1 MAFQLAR
8 VNVPTIKYDYPLQEQ
23 IALLKERSAMA
34 DKNTER
40 YYKAK
45 SLLSELI
52 SQIPEEDRNR
62 PEIANEINA
71 IEGGIEHVSGRLVNN
86 EAAYMRGD
94 INRLAGMVANI
105 PNTTFGRY
113 AKINTEYNKRRQ
125 DFVDNGGN
133 VGDFDLLNPRENLWN
148 AAKNNTQVTMTT
160 PVDRPDFFK
169 SAVTTVGQITPD
181 VISFE
186 AGVSGGGASTRGYS
200 NAPVNKRFGN
210 TQNSSLLRAINMAE
224 ASGKSTA
231 DDSVDGA
238 VGPMQ
243 ITNKFLIDANKL
255 LKKQNPDHIDYTM
268 DDVRND
274 EKKAI
279 QAADAMLTDYRKR
292 YRREYG
298 EEISDRQL
306 AMAYFGG
313 YGAWNDPE
321 LTDGLKTSR
330 KEYANRIERFLAD
343 QRTNEFANRAESVR
357 NVTRSQLMQIARMQ
371 YSEYFKMFGDQK
383 AVIGEKMG
391 QPIYY
396 GIVVDPETNLP
407 KMKDGEVV
415 YGETF
420 DPEMAVSRPEYE
432 ALIASEMALDL
443 HRRHTKT
450 DYVYPKDPA
459 KRGGARSGGRIN
471 PNDPEED
478 DGVNIIPAIEST
490 TSKDEKMSGLTSQ
503 GIMLQKNVGRL
514 FTPPTIFSDRYYA
527 EESANLKQQSKTLE
541 AERNKLVALGD
552 NADPRDLIDINRQIA
567 VLRDQEESL
576 EIRHAA
582 IEDSVRDA
590 MDPKEYKLA
599 IGRPVIRDN
608 RPGAVFSKGGYGI
621 STQYSPADNERSVI
635 DENNRQVATYEKA
648 RKKYET
654 IRKSVIH
661 DLEKA
666 NENGSFNLTDRFTH
680 TQDKEGQNYLA
691 DILLNVPEVKL
702 VEDIGFDS
710 DKITSEEVAKRIAGT
725 KINDENIEVRFT
737 NGKTVLLEGSA
748 RTDYLKYITQSQS
761 YNMDTRQTAA
771 MHLSSLGKKIADEI
785 NQLVKPSSPDMNK
798 MISRVITHNGHK
810 LYIAETDKG
819 RLKFK
824 IDNDEHWSHADY
836 PYHIVQAF
844 EIVTA
849 D

>member
-45 SLLSELI
+45 GLLSELI

-133 VGDFDLLNPRENLWN
+133 VDDFDLLNPRENLWN

-181 VISFE
+181 
-186 AGVSGGGASTRGYS
+186 
-200 NAPVNKRFGN
+200 
-210 TQNSSLLRAINMAE
+210 
-224 ASGKSTA
+224 
-231 DDSVDGA
+231 
-238 VGPMQ
+238 
-243 ITNKFLIDANKL
+243 
-255 LKKQNPDHIDYTM
+255 
-268 DDVRND
+268 
-274 EKKAI
+274 
-279 QAADAMLTDYRKR
+279 
-292 YRREYG
+292 
-298 EEISDRQL
+298 
-306 AMAYFGG
+306 
-313 YGAWNDPE
+313 
-321 LTDGLKTSR
+321 
-330 KEYANRIERFLAD
+330 
-343 QRTNEFANRAESVR
+343 TNEFANRAESVR

-371 YSEYFKMFGDQK
+371 HSEYFKMFGDQK

-450 DYVYPKDPA
+450 DYVYPKDP
-459 KRGGARSGGRIN
+459 
-471 PNDPEED
+471 EED

-490 TSKDEKMSGLTSQ
+490 TSKDEKMSGLTSR

-514 FTPPTIFSDRYYA
+514 FAPPTVFSDKYYA

-567 VLRDQEESL
+567 ALKDQEESL

-590 MDPKEYKLA
+590 MDPEEYKLA

-621 STQYSPADNERSVI
+621 RTQYSPADNERSVI

-691 DILLNVPEVKL
+691 DILLNTQDVKL
-702 VEDIGFDS
+702 VEDFGFDP
-710 DKITSEEVAKRIAGT
+710 DKITSEQVAKSIAGT
-725 KINDENIEVRFT
+725 KINDEDIEVRFT

-785 NQLVKPSSPDMNK
+785 NQLVKPSSPDMSK
-798 MISRVITHNGHK
+798 MISRVLTHNGHK
-810 LYIAETDKG
+810 LYVAQTDKG
-819 RLKFK
+819 RLKFR

-844 EIVTA
+844 EIVSA
-849 D
+849 Y